1 MAEKTCVVVGA
12 GVVGLAIT
20 RALARCAAT
29 QVICID
35 KHSRFGEETS
45 SRNSEVLHQGI
56 YYKKDSLK
64 ARTCVRGARLMDNF
78 IHQHNITTLPCG
90 AYIVARDR
98 EQLGELLHKAQVNGA
113 RDVDWAP
120 SLPEGVPSDFSALW
134 SANTS
139 IFDSH
144 GLMEALRDDAEEH
157 GAMIATD
164 NKVTGVSYSEAAAS
178 SGEPPFTLLLNG
190 GEDSMPCDVLINA
203 AGLHATHFSKL
214 WLEDSDTVHIPTT
227 RFVKGNYFKLKSGI
241 KFPFKSLVYPQPTAT
256 GLGTH
261 CTLSLDGKALKFGPN
276 GEWLPDD
283 VDLDDFKTYQV
294 DPAMAAE
301 FYDSIRDYW
310 PDLPDDSLEPDYSG
324 IRPKIDEGDF
334 VIDDHG
340 YTGKHVSLY
349 GIESP
354 GLTASLAIAEEVLGK
369 LGMKTE
375 EPLPETVE

>member
-1 MAEKTCVVVGA
+1 MAERTCVVVGA

-20 RALARCAAT
+20 RALARCAALE
-29 QVICID
+29 VICID

-64 ARTCVRGARLMDNF
+64 AKTCVRGARLMQKF
-78 IHQHNITTLPCG
+78 IDLHNITVLPCG
-90 AYIVARDR
+90 AYIVARDKG
-98 EQLGELLHKAQVNGA
+98 QLGELLHKAQTNGA
-113 RDVDWAP
+113 RNVDWAP
-120 SLPEGVPSDFSALW
+120 SLPEGVPSEFSALW
-134 SANTS
+134 SPNTS

-144 GLMEALRDDAEEH
+144 GVMEALRADAEGH

-164 NKVTGVSYSEAAAS
+164 NKVTEAAS
-178 SGEPPFTLLLNG
+178 SGEPPFTLELNN
-190 GEDSMPCDVLINA
+190 GEDTMPCDILINA

-214 WLEDSDTVHIPTT
+214 WLKESDTVHIPIT
-227 RFVKGNYFKLKSGI
+227 RQAVFVRGNYFKLKSGV

-276 GEWLPDD
+276 GQWLPDD

-294 DPAMAAE
+294 DPKMAPE

-310 PDLPDDSLEPDYSG
+310 PDLPDDSLEADYSG

-340 YTGKHVSLY
+340 YTGKHLSLY

-354 GLTASLAIAEEVLGK
+354 GLTAALALAEEVLDK